1 MVLLRAIRWLII
13 GFLLAVLAGVV
24 FAQEIPA
31 AAKQY
36 RHELTR
42 EAQFVFGLRA
52 PVPMFAAQIEQESSW
67 RSGVTAW
74 DNGRGLAQFMD
85 PTAEFIAQT
94 YPELGKPDPYNPRW
108 AIRAMVRLNQYN
120 FKRVQGIDLCHQW
133 AAALKAYN
141 AGLGW
146 VLRAQQRA
154 EEPGRWF
161 GHAEFINTGQS
172 QTNFEYSRT
181 YPHKILYNRQPK
193 YAPWGAVVC

>member
-1 MVLLRAIRWLII
+1 MVPHPVLRWLFI
-13 GFLLAVLAGVV
+13 LVLVLVAGSCLG
-24 FAQEIPA
+24 QEIPA

-67 RSGVTAW
+67 RAGVTAW

-85 PTAEFIAQT
+85 STARAIVKE
-94 YPELGKPDPYNPRW
+94 YPELGEPDPYNPRW

-120 FKRVQGIDLCHQW
+120 FERVQGIDTCHQW
-133 AAALKAYN
+133 GAALKAYN

-146 VLRAQQRA
+146 VLKAQQLA
-154 EEPGRWF
+154 KEPGRWF
-161 GHAEFINTGQS
+161 GHVEDINTGQS
-172 QTNFEYSRT
+172 QKNFEYSRA
-181 YPHKILYNRQPK
+181 YPRKILYNRQPK
-193 YAPWGAVVC
+193 YASWGAVVC